1 MALTLDELKKLR
13 EKGYYPFVAIFKW
26 TYQEDQE
33 MKDRLGKGMDY
44 YYGGGI
50 HRDYT
55 FNYYCT
61 GARTL
66 VIIGH
71 TNSNKDLQRFS
82 SRFILDTPIQAE
94 IYHAV
99 DVKELP
105 HCVLR

>member
-1 MALTLDELKKLR
+1 MALPVDDLIKLR
-13 EKGYYPFVAIFKW
+13 EEGYYPFVAIFTW
-26 TYQEDQE
+26 TYQEDKE
-33 MKDRLGKGMDY
+33 MMKRLGKGMDY
-44 YYGGGI
+44 YYGRGI

-61 GARTL
+61 GARKL
-66 VIIGH
+66 VVIGH

-82 SRFILDTPIQAE
+82 SRFILGTPIQAE

-105 HCVLR
+105 DCVLP